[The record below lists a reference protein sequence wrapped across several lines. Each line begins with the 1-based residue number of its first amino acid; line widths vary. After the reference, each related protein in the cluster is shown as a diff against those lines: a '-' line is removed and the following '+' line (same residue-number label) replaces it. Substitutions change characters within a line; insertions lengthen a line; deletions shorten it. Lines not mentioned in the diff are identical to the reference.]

1 MATNKKV
8 NEILNTIVASQG
20 LMYIKLHQFHWF
32 IKGPQFFD
40 LHVKLEDL
48 YGQMTEDMDLVAERL
63 LAIGGEPYATLK
75 EFMDNSVIEESVEYK
90 EKSEEE
96 MIKETILDYLKLGE
110 ELDRGIETTE
120 EEKDFLSNDMLIA
133 LKMNADKQI
142 WMLQAFLGNKPK
154 DSL

>member
-75 EFMDNSVIEESVEYK
+75 EFMDHSVIEESVEYK

-120 EEKDFLSNDMLIA
+120 EEKDFPSNDMLIA

>member
-75 EFMDNSVIEESVEYK
+75 EFMDHSVIEESVEYK